1 MRITKLPLPLDNRF
15 TRQSIRHNMFGDNYS
30 VNAKRKT
37 MTLSNNL
44 KKKRYKRFKFFLKNQ
59 SIENTIKLIK
69 YVKPK

>member
-15 TRQSIRHNMFGDNYS
+15 TRQSIGHNMFGDNYS

-44 KKKRYKRFKFFLKNQ
+44 KKRYKRFKFFLKNQ

-69 YVKPK
+69 YVIPK